1 MNSFFKILER
11 DKTSK
16 AKIGLINTVH
26 GEIQTPV
33 FMPVGTQGAVKG
45 MLHKDL
51 DELGTQ
57 IILNNLYHIF
67 LRPGIETIKSAGG
80 LHRFIG
86 WNKPIL
92 TDSGGYQI
100 LSLSSLA
107 RISDNGVKFKSHL
120 DGTEFMFTPEDVV
133 KWQSEIG
140 VDIMMPLDY
149 LVEYPSPYEKVKY
162 ALEITLDWERRALE
176 YYKKLKGGGI
186 LFGITQGGVFKD
198 LRKRSTE
205 ELLKM
210 GYNAIAIGGL
220 SVGESKEEMF
230 EIVNPTCLWN
240 GTDCKSHQC
249 RSMPF
254 RSMPLFQCFATDL
267 LFTPFCT
274 DVNFSSKYSAT
285 GTLFS

>member
-1 MNSFFKILER
+1 
-11 DKTSK
+11 
-16 AKIGLINTVH
+16 
-26 GEIQTPV
+26 
-33 FMPVGTQGAVKG
+33 
-45 MLHKDL
+45 
-51 DELGTQ
+51 
-57 IILNNLYHIF
+57 
-67 LRPGIETIKSAGG
+67 
-80 LHRFIG
+80 
-86 WNKPIL
+86 
-92 TDSGGYQI
+92 
-100 LSLSSLA
+100 
-107 RISDNGVKFKSHL
+107 
-120 DGTEFMFTPEDVV
+120 MFTPEDVV

-230 EIVNPTCLWN
+230 EIVKFTREIVPDTIPVYLMGVGKPEDIIRAVELGVDMFDCVLPTRNARTGWLYTRN
-240 GTDCKSHQC
+240 GKIVIKNSKYGED
-249 RSMPF
+249 
-254 RSMPLFQCFATDL
+254 
-267 LFTPFCT
+267 FTPLDENCSCYT
-274 DVNFSSKYSAT
+274 CKNFTKAYLRHLYVAREINYSILAT
-285 GTLFS
+285 THNLFFYLDIMRKIRHSIGLYEFNRFKREFFKTYKES